1 MKLEKNSWWGNRPHR
16 LFTVAIFIVLAS
28 LDNAARAVVP
38 PLYAVIAADLG
49 VTDAS
54 LGFVT
59 ALSIIVVAI
68 TALIWGYWGD
78 RGSRKMLLLYGTI
91 IWSVSMF
98 LTSVSQTYLQLMI
111 FQLLTAVGIGCIAS
125 VGFSIVTDLIAPRRR
140 GLLMSFW
147 GLSQAGGG
155 GFGALVGSMLGA
167 SNWRLPFVV
176 IAIAGTVFALL
187 YLFTYEPRRGQ
198 SEPELSKLFESGERY
213 GRRIRFTDL
222 KKILR
227 TRSNLWLILQGF
239 VSTIAFGSLVWMPSF
254 YISHLETL
262 GYPLETA
269 TISGNI
275 LSLMMQLGLYASILG
290 GYLGDRWQRRN
301 LAARAWICTI
311 GSLSAIPFL
320 LAFFFVPLPE
330 FYLPADATT
339 GELVWTTLMSVFT
352 NRWVAIAFVLS
363 FIGFG
368 LMSLDAPNRSA
379 LLSDINQPEHRGTIA
394 GFSTLLVGAGLAL
407 GNSLTG
413 VTQTMLAGELA
424 PPLNYATGLALFQL
438 FFLPAA
444 YFYYR
449 TTRSSPSDIA
459 RSRKTLAR
467 RAQQSID
474 ERITEE
480 TQEVDI
486 TVIEVPEEI
495 LEELYEGR

>member
-1 MKLEKNSWWGNRPHR
+1 MNFDKLSWWGKRPHR

-38 PLYAVIAADLG
+38 PLYAVIAADLN
-49 VTDAS
+49 VPEAS

-59 ALSIIVVAI
+59 ALTIIVVAA

-78 RGSRKMLLLYGTI
+78 RGSRKLLLFYGTV
-91 IWSVSMF
+91 IWSVAMF
-98 LTSVSQTYLQLMI
+98 LTSIAQTYTQLML
-111 FQLLTAVGIGCIAS
+111 FQLATAVGIGCIAS
-125 VGFSIVTDLIAPRRR
+125 VGFSIVTDLIAPRQR

-155 GFGALVGSMLGA
+155 GFGALVGSLLGA
-167 SNWRLPFVV
+167 SNWRMPFAV
-176 IAIAGTVFALL
+176 IAVAGTLFALL
-187 YLFTYEPRRGQ
+187 YIFTYEPRRGQ
-198 SEPELSKLFESGERY
+198 SEPELAKLFQSGERY
-213 GRRIRFTDL
+213 GRRIRFSDL
-222 KKILR
+222 RQILR

-239 VSTIAFGSLVWMPSF
+239 VSTIAFGSLVWMPRL
-254 YISHLETL
+254 YISHLEAL
-262 GYPLETA
+262 GYTLETA

-275 LSLMMQLGLYASILG
+275 LALMMQFGLYAAILG
-290 GYLGDRWQRRN
+290 GYIGDRWQRKN
-301 LAARAWICTI
+301 LAARSWICTI

-320 LAFFFVPLPE
+320 LALFFIPLPYFTIPVDSTITE
-330 FYLPADATT
+330 I
-339 GELVWTTLMSVFT
+339 VWVTLTSVFT
-352 NRWVAIAFVLS
+352 NSWVTIAFLLAL
-363 FIGFG
+363 IGFG

-394 GFSTLLVGAGLAL
+394 GFSTLLVGAGLAI

-413 VTQTMLAGELA
+413 VTQTILSGQLA
-424 PPLNYATGLALFQL
+424 PPLNYAAGLALFQL

-449 TTRSSPSDIA
+449 TTRTTPSDIA
-459 RSRKTLAR
+459 RARQTLAR

-474 ERITEE
+474 ERISEE

-486 TVIEVPEEI
+486 AEIEIPEEI
-495 LEELYEGR
+495 LEELYEGH